1 MTKNNSAKT
10 ILVSLLVGIVVVAI
24 LISMAVVYF
33 IGKYNEEA
41 EKSRQPLEAP
51 ENYPGYEYIAEAYEN
66 NEESINIYAI
76 DNSDVGIWYKIG
88 FVEGVKDENKAQI
101 VLDFHNALENHIEN
115 NDTDLFVGF
124 YSSFIKQSQ
133 PNDILLR
140 TEKNSKE
147 KYLSLYI
154 DSGAVLSL
162 ENLSKLYGVKQ
173 LNINYY
179 YISEDVE
186 GFACIVSD
194 TSIEKLFISR
204 MDSYV
209 DEEKLRE
216 TKNEVQTV
224 LENSL
229 PDVEVTIYD

>member
-41 EKSRQPLEAP
+41 EKKRLPLESP
-51 ENYPGYEYIAEAYEN
+51 DNYAGYEYISEVYQN
-66 NEESINIYAI
+66 NKDSIKIYAI
-76 DNSDVGIWYKIG
+76 DDSDKGYEYKIG
-88 FVEGVKDENKAQI
+88 FDKEATEKEKAQI
-101 VLDFHNALENHIEN
+101 ILDFHDALKNNIEN
-115 NDTDLFVGF
+115 NDTDLSIRF
-124 YSSFIKQSQ
+124 YNSFANQSQ
-133 PNDILLR
+133 PYDILLR

-179 YISEDVE
+179 YISEDIE